1 MLDITFDPRQ
11 VGEVMRYHT
20 WKRLH
25 DQSVGEHTWQILRI
39 LLTVWPDAP
48 RRVMI
53 YAIVHDMGE
62 MFGDISY
69 PFKKLIPSLKA
80 GSVAAEAHVIAEMRK
95 VLGVPRHNHLSPYE
109 IAVFKLCEY
118 VEMWECGL
126 SEVNMGNRYAAI
138 IVDRCMKEIG
148 PLLHKLEVEMGDTQD
163 AKQHP
168 GIPAAVH
175 KYILTRMKME
185 DNNE

>member
-1 MLDITFDPRQ
+1 MRDITFDPRQ

-20 WKRLH
+20 WKRLR

-39 LLTVWPDAP
+39 LLTVWPGAP

-53 YAIVHDMGE
+53 YTIVHDMGE
-62 MFGDISY
+62 MYGDISY
-69 PFKKLIPSLKA
+69 PFKKLIPQLKTGA
-80 GSVAAEAHVIAEMRK
+80 TAAEAHVIAEMRK

-118 VEMWECGL
+118 IEMWEYGL
-126 SEVNMGNRYAAI
+126 NEQGLGNKYAEL
-138 IVDRCMKEIG
+138 VSQRCMVEIG
-148 PLLHKLEVEMGDTQD
+148 AFLHKLEHELNDTQD

-168 GIPAAVH
+168 DIPAAVH
-175 KYILTRMKME
+175 RYILTRMKME
-185 DNNE
+185 SDE